1 MGGALT
7 ITPILTVEVLL
18 GALIFGVGISVVFAL
33 YPAWRASKLKPVE
46 ALRYE

>member
-1 MGGALT
+1 LAFG
-7 ITPILTVEVLL
+7 
-18 GALIFGVGISVVFAL
+18 LIVGVVFAV